1 MKVVALLFVAIAAV
15 LLTPSEAFFG
25 PMMQNPFGMMY
36 MMNSDNALRNMFMLN
51 AMNPQSGAAGG
62 ASPGGFMQNPFGM
75 MYLMNA
81 F

>member
-25 PMMQNPFGMMY
+25 PMMSNPFGMMY
-36 MMNSDNALRNMFMLN
+36 MMNSDNAMRNMFLLN
-51 AMNPQSGAAGG
+51 AMNPQSGAGG
-62 ASPGGFMQNPFGM
+62 ASPGGLMSNPFGM
-75 MYLMNA
+75 MYMMNA